1 VLVVLMLM
9 LMLTAVLTDAVGRVD
24 GYDDVSFVVE
34 T

>member
-1 VLVVLMLM
+1 VLVVLML
-9 LMLTAVLTDAVGRVD
+9 TAVLADAVGRVD

>member
-1 VLVVLMLM
+1 VLVVLML
-9 LMLTAVLTDAVGRVD
+9 TAVMADAVGRVD

>member
-1 VLVVLMLM
+1 VVLVVLML
-9 LMLTAVLTDAVGRVD
+9 TAVLADAVGRVD

>member
-1 VLVVLMLM
+1 VVVLVVLML
-9 LMLTAVLTDAVGRVD
+9 TAVLADAVGRVD